1 MPTRPP
7 RLVFSCGAFLLATT
21 FAGTTAAENDQTLYY
36 GPDDSAL
43 PFSTEQEVLEF
54 LSTAEITEKE
64 KLGSGTNKKKRKV
77 LLEKDGIQAHAILRT
92 GYEIK
97 DVGAVGF
104 VDSYL
109 SEVAAYELG
118 RLLGLDHVPPVV
130 RRKGGSLQLWV
141 ENATTDASRRKAG
154 TEPADPQGFEQQIE
168 VMYIFDNLIANTD
181 RNPGNLLID
190 PSGKVWFIDHTRS
203 FAGQRELKYPDRIT
217 GCDRDLW
224 HRLQTVSDREIL
236 DAVEPYVRRYRE
248 ALLERRRL
256 LVQEIERQIAE
267 KGEAAFLFS
276 MATP

>member
-1 MPTRPP
+1 MPTRTL
-7 RLVFSCGAFLLATT
+7 RLVLASGVFLLA
-21 FAGTTAAENDQTLYY
+21 AGVAGAPAAEQGQTLFY

-43 PFSTEQEVLEF
+43 PFSTEQQVLEF
-54 LSTAEITEKE
+54 LETADITEKE

-77 LLEKDGIQAHAILRT
+77 LLEKNGIEAQAILRT

-109 SEVAAYELG
+109 SEVAAYELS
-118 RLLGLDHVPPVV
+118 RLLGLDNVPPVV
-130 RRKGGSLQLWV
+130 RRKGGSLQIWI

-154 TEPADPQGFEQQIE
+154 ADPEDPQRFEQQVQ
-168 VMYIFDNLIANTD
+168 VMWVFDNLIANTD

-190 PSGKVWFIDHTRS
+190 PHGKVWFIDHTRS

-224 HRLQTVSDREIL
+224 HRLQTVSDQEIL
-236 DAVEPYVRRYRE
+236 DAVEPYVRRYRD

-267 KGEAAFLFS
+267 QGEEAFLFS
-276 MATP
+276 LATP